1 MVQFPYGS
9 CPASAAELN
18 TRGLTE
24 IILKFLLENAHTEPF
39 GEESTHWEAGWKEF
53 NPAWH

>member
-39 GEESTHWEAGWKEF
+39 GEESTHWEAG
-53 NPAWH
+53 